1 MSQIS
6 SSKILAGPADTS
18 DPALVI
24 TPDPTGGPLKPGKYL
39 FSLVVTDDLGM
50 QSAAATLPVEVR
62 DAPGVRLTGPSVV
75 AVNQNINLKADAST
89 TGAIKT
95 YTWSV
100 KQNT

>member
-1 MSQIS
+1 MSQIL

-24 TPDPTGGPLKPGKYL
+24 TPDTAGPLKPGKYT
-39 FSLVVTDDLGM
+39 FSLIVTDDLGM

-75 AVNQNINLKADAST
+75 AFNQNINLKADATT

-100 KQNT
+100 KQNA